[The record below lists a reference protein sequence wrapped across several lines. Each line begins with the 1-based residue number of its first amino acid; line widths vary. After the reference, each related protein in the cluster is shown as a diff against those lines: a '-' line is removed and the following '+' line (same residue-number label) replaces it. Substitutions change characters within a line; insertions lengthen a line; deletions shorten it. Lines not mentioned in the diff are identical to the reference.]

1 MSFGIFEYLGVQK
14 NIVLLQRAADVKLV
28 HSRLIL
34 QAAVPVFINQSLDSM
49 EVSFDYCGDMNDI
62 GHGFKFFKDKGLFMN
77 QGSSCMESYDF
88 AFEGSAPTPRSE
100 KSSLPE

>member
-34 QAAVPVFINQSLDSM
+34 QAAVPVFINQGLDSM
-49 EVSFDYCGDMNDI
+49 EISFDYCGDMNDI
-62 GHGFKFFKDKGLFMN
+62 GHGFRFLRI
-77 QGSSCMESYDF
+77 
-88 AFEGSAPTPRSE
+88 EGYS
-100 KSSLPE
+100 